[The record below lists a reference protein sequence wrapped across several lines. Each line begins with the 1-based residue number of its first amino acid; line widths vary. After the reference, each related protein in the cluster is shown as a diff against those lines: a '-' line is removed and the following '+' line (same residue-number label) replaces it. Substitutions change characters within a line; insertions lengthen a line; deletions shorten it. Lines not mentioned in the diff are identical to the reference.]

1 LVGGGAMDTA
11 AIYIRVSTEDQA
23 EYSPDAQKRLLLEY
37 ANRNH
42 YDVPSEYIYIDEG
55 ISGRLATKRPAFMRM
70 IGTAKRKPSPFQV
83 ILVHKFDRFSRS
95 REDSILYK
103 SLLKRECGVKVISIT
118 EHIEDDKFSV
128 ILEAMLEAMAEYYSL
143 NLSDEVLKGMTEKA
157 LRGGYQAAPPLGY
170 VIEHKG
176 DPPIINEEE
185 ASLVHDIFDSFLNQ
199 SLSPY
204 EIARSLNSKGY
215 HTKRGNPFEKRTVE
229 YILRNPFYAGY
240 VKWCC
245 KGLNGKPIIS
255 KGVHKAL
262 ITDVDYERIVKHFSK
277 RVTNVYEHSVGSKHW
292 LSGIVKCSNCGR
304 SLIVSQR
311 RLANSTKGYY
321 NLQCCG
327 YQKGLCNISHQISE
341 RKLLSTIYDSLKE
354 IYPQNNNIYQQ
365 IVHKIISNPQ
375 ALLNERKKQLEKRLL
390 RIQNAYLNGVDTID
404 EYKISKISIMSELND
419 VNQEI
424 QSISSLNDSD
434 IVHHF
439 TCIVDILRDDS
450 ISNSIKSSILHG
462 LIDYIIFD
470 KPNEV
475 LKIFY
480 KIDDGILD

>member
-1 LVGGGAMDTA
+1 MDTA

-55 ISGRLATKRPAFMRM
+55 ISGRLASKRPAFMSM
-70 IGTAKRKPSPFQV
+70 ISTAKRKPSPFQV

-143 NLSDEVLKGMTEKA
+143 NLSDEVIKGMTEKA

-176 DPPIINEEE
+176 DPPTINEEE

-199 SLSPY
+199 GLSPY

-255 KGVHKAL
+255 KGVHNPL

-277 RVTNVYEHSVGSKHW
+277 RVTNVYEHSQGSKHW

-327 YQKGLCNISHQISE
+327 YQKGLCSISHQISE

-354 IYPQNNNIYQQ
+354 IYPQNNNFYQQ
-365 IVHKIISNPQ
+365 IVYKNSRN
-375 ALLNERKKQLEKRLL
+375 LLDTLGERKKQLEKRLI
-390 RIQNAYLNGVDTID
+390 RIQNAYLNGIDTID
-404 EYKISKISIMSELND
+404 EYRLNKIAIMSELHD

-424 QSISSLNDSD
+424 QSIPSTNASN
-434 IVHHF
+434 IVQQF
-439 TCIVDILRDDS
+439 SCVVDILREDS
-450 ISNSIKSSILHG
+450 ISNSIRSSILHE